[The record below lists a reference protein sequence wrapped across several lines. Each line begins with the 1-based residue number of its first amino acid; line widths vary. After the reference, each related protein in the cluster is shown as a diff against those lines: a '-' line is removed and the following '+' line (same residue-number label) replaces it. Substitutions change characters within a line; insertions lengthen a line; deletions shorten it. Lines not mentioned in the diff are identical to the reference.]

1 MEQQFPD
8 EAYQTNGLTEVIDT
22 IREYGGDFDS
32 ELNKLMDDDAGA
44 AAEAD
49 AEAEAQAGEPAAE
62 EAEADEAVAA
72 AAAEPAAQAGG
83 QCMCHDQPPEQ
94 ADQDQPAEED
104 QPKKKHLNLKSKS
117 NFFDVV
123 LPGID
128 EFMQTQGEELDA
140 AIDALIAEDAAA
152 AGTDAEGEPQD

>member
-32 ELNKLMDDDAGA
+32 ELDRLMDDDAGT

-49 AEAEAQAGEPAAE
+49 AGAEAQAGEPAAE
-62 EAEADEAVAA
+62 EAEAGEAAPAA
-72 AAAEPAAQAGG
+72 PAAQAGG
-83 QCMCHDQPPEQ
+83 QCMCHDQPPV
-94 ADQDQPAEED
+94 QDQPAEEG

-128 EFMQTQGEELDA
+128 EFMQTKGEDLDA
-140 AIDALIAEDAAA
+140 ALDALIAESAAE
-152 AGTDAEGEPQD
+152 AGADAEGEPQD

>member
-49 AEAEAQAGEPAAE
+49 AEPAAQAGESAAE
-62 EAEADEAVAA
+62 EAEAGEA

-94 ADQDQPAEED
+94 ADQDQPAEEG

-128 EFMQTQGEELDA
+128 EFMQTQGEDLDA
-140 AIDALIAEDAAA
+140 ALDALIAESAAA